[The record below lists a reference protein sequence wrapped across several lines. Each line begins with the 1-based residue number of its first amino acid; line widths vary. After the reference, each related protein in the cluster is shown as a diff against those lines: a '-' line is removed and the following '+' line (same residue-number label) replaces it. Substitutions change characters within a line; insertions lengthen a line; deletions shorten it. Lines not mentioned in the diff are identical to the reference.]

1 MEEEKSETKQPSSN
15 HRRKILAGLLTTA
28 ITAAGIGGYNYFNQE
43 EELPPPKPKVVK
55 ESNSAQGIGYIDLE
69 RLNDKLPNLESLS
82 ELKRQEA
89 RLRLELKDAMRPVII
104 TPPKI
109 DNKPF
114 DDSVWQKNAQTIISE
129 AAEISKRKKQAAEDY
144 RKSTE
149 EEYLKKRDAA
159 NDQFLNEVLNIKLK
173 LQNADNMRLSSEDIA
188 KLERRL
194 AEIQIERNEIQKQIM
209 EQWIQEINTAA
220 EEAVKDDIESLKA
233 QADAAKLKVE
243 KDAVKA
249 QSEAIERNKQIMEQA
264 MQESTARQERRQQLM
279 VELRDINSRRT
290 EIEGKVFDSAGD
302 LIAKLAVIHK
312 LKLVLVK
319 RDFED
324 NEKFIPLNIGNE
336 ELAATLIEDMR
347 KSTSGAVLFAG
358 SEGIDL
364 TDELIKELDTQAMFN
379 KGN

>member
-1 MEEEKSETKQPSSN
+1 MRSKIYAG
-15 HRRKILAGLLTTA
+15 ILAA
-28 ITAAGIGGYNYFNQE
+28 IAAAGIGGYNYFNK

-55 ESNSAQGIGYIDLE
+55 ESKSAQGIGYIDLE

-109 DNKPF
+109 ENKPF

-129 AAEISKRKKQAAEDY
+129 AAEIGKRKKQAAEDY

-173 LQNADNMRLSSEDIA
+173 LQNADNMRLTSEDIA
-188 KLERRL
+188 KLEGRL
-194 AEIQIERNEIQKQIM
+194 SEIQIERNEIQKQLM

-243 KDAVKA
+243 KDAVRA
-249 QSEAIERNKQIMEQA
+249 QSEAIERNKQLMEQA

-319 RDFED
+319 RNFED
-324 NEKFIPLNIGNE
+324 DERFMPLSIGNE
-336 ELAATLIEDMR
+336 EFAATLIEDMR
-347 KSTSGAVLFAG
+347 KNTSGAVLFAG